1 MKTWTFRQRRDGAPE
16 PPNLA
21 DASGVSPRL
30 ASLLWRRNVRDTDEM
45 RLFLSPMLRH
55 LAMPTAWPGVGEA
68 ADLLMHGLTTGKRLA
83 VWGDYDVDGVTATAL
98 VMQVLRH
105 HGFLV
110 EWHLPDRLAEGY
122 GLNVEHVERLAAS
135 GVGMLLTV
143 DCGISDTAAI
153 ARARELGME
162 VVVSDHHLPP
172 ATLPPA
178 DVLCN
183 PRLGDCPCASL
194 AGVGVAFFL
203 MAEINSRLAALGR
216 PRFDMRQTLD
226 LVALGTLAD
235 MVSLEGQN
243 RILVKN
249 GLLKIA
255 EARRP
260 GVAELKVVSG
270 YQPLAFLGAG
280 QVVFSLAPRLNAA
293 GRMAHATLALDLLC
307 CDDHNRAAELARQLN
322 DHNTERRRQEEQ
334 IVEEARVQAE
344 ACLADPALVLAGAD
358 WNQGVIGIVA
368 SRMVERYNK
377 PAVILCAD
385 GETLK
390 GSGRSVPSFDLHQ
403 GLSRC
408 ADLLVGYGGH
418 RMAAG
423 VRMEPSRLKEFRE
436 RFLSVA
442 RAELG
447 DTPAPSSLTLDGEL
461 NFAAASDFTFLKEL
475 EMLQPF
481 GVGNP
486 EPVFA
491 SPPLTVLGRKLFGSQ
506 RDHVDLELQ
515 DESCG
520 TILHAKAWRQ
530 AGVLPSS
537 MTGKRLRLAYSPSID
552 MYNGIA
558 NVDIKIRDI
567 ELL

>member
-1 MKTWTFRQRRDGAPE
+1 MKIWNFRKRRDGAPE
-16 PPNLA
+16 PPGLA
-21 DASGVSPRL
+21 EDLGVSPRL
-30 ASLLWRRNVRDTDEM
+30 ASLLWHRNLRDADEIN
-45 RLFLSPMLRH
+45 LFLSPMLRH
-55 LAMPTAWPGVGEA
+55 LSTPTAWPGVNEA
-68 ADLLMHGLTTGKRLA
+68 ADLLMNGLLAGKRLA

-105 HGFLV
+105 HNFPV
-110 EWHLPDRLAEGY
+110 EWHLPDRRAEGY

-135 GVGMLLTV
+135 GVNMLLTV
-143 DCGISDTAAI
+143 DCGISDTAAVT
-153 ARARELGME
+153 RARELGMNI
-162 VVVSDHHLPP
+162 VVSDHHLPP
-172 ATLPPA
+172 ADLPPA

-183 PRLGDCPCASL
+183 PRLGDCPCVSL

-203 MAEINSRLAALGR
+203 MAELNSRLAALGR
-216 PRFDMRQTLD
+216 PRLDMRQTLD

-255 EARRP
+255 EACRP

-270 YQPLAFLGAG
+270 YQPSASLGAG

-293 GRMAHATLALDLLC
+293 GRMANAALALDLLC
-307 CDDHNRAAELARQLN
+307 CDDHNRAAELARQL
-322 DHNTERRRQEEQ
+322 DAHNTERRRQEEH

-344 ACLADPALVLAGAD
+344 ACLADPALVLAGTD

-368 SRMVERYNK
+368 SRMVEQYNK
-377 PAVILCAD
+377 PVVVLCAD
-385 GETLK
+385 GDTLK
-390 GSGRSVPSFDLHQ
+390 GSGRSVSSFDLHQ

-423 VRMEPSRLKEFRE
+423 VRVEPGRLNEFRE
-436 RFLSVA
+436 RFLRVV

-447 DTPAPSSLTLDGEL
+447 DTPMPSSLTLDGEL

-481 GVGNP
+481 GIGNP

-491 SPPLTVLGRKLFGSQ
+491 SPPLTVRSRKLFGLQ

-520 TILHAKAWRQ
+520 GILHAKAWRQ
-530 AGVLPSS
+530 ADTLPASIE
-537 MTGKRLRLAYSPSID
+537 GKRLRLAYSPGID
-552 MYNGIA
+552 MYNGVA
-558 NVDIKIRDI
+558 NVDLKIRDM
-567 ELL
+567 EFL

>member
-1 MKTWTFRQRRDGAPE
+1 MKIWDFRKRRDGVPE

-21 DASGVSPRL
+21 DDLGVSPRL
-30 ASLLWRRNVRDTDEM
+30 ASLLWRRNFRDADDIN
-45 RLFLSPMLRH
+45 LFLNPMLRH
-55 LAMPTAWPGVGEA
+55 LSAPTAWPGVSEA
-68 ADLLMHGLTTGKRLA
+68 ADLLISGLLAGKRLV

-105 HGFLV
+105 HGFPV
-110 EWHLPDRLAEGY
+110 EWHLPDRLTEGY

-135 GVGMLLTV
+135 GVSMLLTV
-143 DCGISDTAAI
+143 DCGISDTAAV
-153 ARARELGME
+153 ARARELGLC
-162 VVVSDHHLPP
+162 VVVSDHHMPP
-172 ATLPPA
+172 ANLPSA
-178 DVLCN
+178 DALCN
-183 PRLGDCPCASL
+183 PRLGDCPCVSL

-216 PRFDMRQTLD
+216 PKLDLRQTLD

-270 YQPLAFLGAG
+270 YQPSASLGAG

-293 GRMAHATLALDLLC
+293 GRMADATLALNLLC
-307 CDDHNRAAELARQLN
+307 CDDHDRAAELARQL
-322 DHNTERRRQEEQ
+322 DAHNTERRRQEEH
-334 IVEEARVQAE
+334 IVEEARIQAE
-344 ACLADPALVLAGAD
+344 ACLADPALVLTGTG
-358 WNQGVIGIVA
+358 WNLGVIGIVA
-368 SRMVERYNK
+368 SRMVEQYNK
-377 PAVILCAD
+377 PTLVLCAD
-385 GETLK
+385 GDTLK

-403 GLSRC
+403 GLSCC
-408 ADLLVGYGGH
+408 ADLLIGYGGH

-423 VRMEPSRLKEFRE
+423 LRVEPGRLNEFRE
-436 RFLSVA
+436 RFLSVV
-442 RAELG
+442 RVELG
-447 DTPAPSSLTLDGEL
+447 DKPMPSTLTLDGEL

-491 SPPLTVLGRKLFGSQ
+491 SPPLTVRSRRLFGPQ
-506 RDHVDLELQ
+506 RNHVNLELQ

-520 TILHAKAWRQ
+520 DILHAKAWRQ
-530 AGVLPSS
+530 ADALPASVE
-537 MTGKRLRLAYSPSID
+537 GKRLRLAYSPSID
-552 MYNGIA
+552 MYNGVA
-558 NVDIKIRDI
+558 SVDLKIRDM